1 MKLLA
6 GFIAVISGFTSG
18 EIHEG
23 KDYGLV
29 EDSCEEYF
37 HKAKSWPLTGSS
49 SVLTPVILILS
60 LQINILV
67 LSDSARTLLASLT
80 SSRLCTTSRQ
90 EFPSI
95 LLIPETVH
103 LTKLTT
109 IGQIHEK
116 DGLVLLNR
124 YVSMETLTLRNRTL
138 RGSIMFTTATGNFAE
153 SIRL

>member
-18 EIHEG
+18 EIQEG

-37 HKAKSWPLTGSS
+37 HKAKSWPLTGNSL
-49 SVLTPVILILS
+49 VLTPVILTLS

-67 LSDSARTLLASLT
+67 LSDSARTLPASLT
-80 SSRLCTTSRQ
+80 SSQLCTTSRQ

-95 LLIPETVH
+95 LLTSETVH
-103 LTKLTT
+103 LTKPTT
-109 IGQIHEK
+109 TVQIREK

-124 YVSMETLTLRNRTL
+124 FVSMETLTLRNHTL
-138 RGSIMFTTATGNFAE
+138 RGSIMCTTATGRFAE